1 MDFIIILL
9 FHFLIYGIPP
19 FLIAK
24 FITKYES
31 MTLFY
36 AYFGFLFVFT
46 QLFAIFYSIKITE
59 DLFITGGNIAYSS
72 IILLTF
78 CIAIISQDPVVV
90 RNLILIQIFLNVF
103 LFFLY
108 LLLFTILNSPYAI
121 NIFNVSPEIFRA
133 TITVN
138 IISSFV
144 FVIEILIMF
153 YVLEKIKMKL
163 KNQLFIAILYVLVFM
178 SILCLDG
185 FLFPFFMN
193 MFEPELGTAITG
205 GIFGKLILGMGFSPF
220 LIAFLIFHRESFKKY
235 LEEPFNLRYIII
247 PPRKKLIEELEEA
260 EEKYHEAFNRANFYK
275 DLFTHDIRNII
286 QNIGMS
292 VELIVKYQNKEE
304 SVKSEKFKELHE
316 IMKHQIKAAKNLI
329 INITKLSA
337 LDEAKKSELLPIN
350 LSDSLSKAIT
360 LVKEGFQQKMLN
372 IQVDPVDKNIKVKAN
387 ELLFDV
393 FENILINAVKYNENK
408 ILEISIK
415 ISKINE
421 DKINYIKLEFIDN
434 GIGINDSLKK
444 LIFLREYKELKG
456 EKGMGIGLSLVFRII
471 QFYKGKIWVENKEKE
486 DYTQG
491 SNFVVLIPQI

>member
-1 MDFIIILL
+1 MNLIVILI

-24 FITKYES
+24 FIQKYKS

-36 AYFGFLFVFT
+36 SYFGFLFVFT
-46 QLFAIFYSIKITE
+46 QLFAIFYSIKISE

-72 IILLTF
+72 IILITF
-78 CIAIISQDPVVV
+78 CIAIISQDPAVV
-90 RNLILIQIFLNVF
+90 RNLILIQIVLNVF

-121 NIFNVSPEIFRA
+121 NIFNISPEIFRA
-133 TITVN
+133 TITIN

-153 YVLEKIKMKL
+153 YVLEKIKIKF
-163 KNQLFIAILYVLVFM
+163 KNRIFVAILYISVFM
-178 SILCLDG
+178 GILCLDG
-185 FLFPFFMN
+185 FLFPLFMG
-193 MFEPELGTAITG
+193 MFEPKLGTAITG
-205 GIFGKLILGMGFSPF
+205 GIYGKLILGIGFSPF
-220 LIAFLIFHRESFKKY
+220 LIAFLISHRESFKKY

-247 PPRKKLIEELEEA
+247 PPRKKLLEELEEA

-292 VELIVKYQNKEE
+292 VELCEQYQKEYGP
-304 SVKSEKFKELHE
+304 VKSDKFKEYHDIIE
-316 IMKHQIKAAKNLI
+316 HQIKAAKKLI
-329 INITKLSA
+329 TNITKLSA
-337 LDEAKKSELLPIN
+337 LDEEKKTALIPIN
-350 LSDSLSKAIT
+350 LFDSLTKSIT
-360 LVKEGFQQKMLN
+360 FVKEGFQQKPLN
-372 IQVDPVDKNIKVKAN
+372 IQVDPFDKNIKVKAN
-387 ELLFDV
+387 ELLYDV

-408 ILEISIK
+408 IPEILIK
-415 ISKINE
+415 ISKITK

-444 LIFLREYKELKG
+444 VIFSREYKELKG